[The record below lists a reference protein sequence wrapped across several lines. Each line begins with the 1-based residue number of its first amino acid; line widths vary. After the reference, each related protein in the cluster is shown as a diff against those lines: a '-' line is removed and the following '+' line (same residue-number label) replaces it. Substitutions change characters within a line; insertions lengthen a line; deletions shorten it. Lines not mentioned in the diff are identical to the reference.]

1 LTKGAKRDK
10 LPTFE
15 TIHQNQEISNVS
27 DADRLEEVVALSLF
41 MLLPKMQPDNRTTL
55 IYMVVGLILGRNVQL
70 AKIAEQVNYAY
81 KESSLEDRFRRF
93 VVNTNVEVV
102 VTFSIFIKLML
113 KGLDKGQPVVLSID
127 SSKTG
132 GNCLTL
138 MVSLGYKS
146 RALPLCWLTFKG
158 RKGHSSQEVQL
169 TLLKAVKTLVSD
181 QPQVILLGDGE
192 FDGSQVVTWLETQP
206 GWQYVCRTAN
216 DVRVYHQGQWL
227 ALKDLPLKPGQ
238 ETFLTQLKFTESQAV
253 DPVNILVVWR
263 GPEKRHWFFVTN
275 MPTQKEAKY
284 WYRQRFKIET
294 LFSDIKG
301 RGFKIDKS
309 RLKDPARVNRLLM
322 AVAIAY
328 IFVVFW
334 GVDAIL
340 SGAIRQMVR
349 TDRFEHSLFTL
360 GFKYIH
366 RLLKKCLPI
375 PPLLTLPPPSSFE
388 HVVL

>member
-1 LTKGAKRDK
+1 M
-10 LPTFE
+10 
-15 TIHQNQEISNVS
+15 S

-55 IYMVVGLILGRNVQL
+55 VYMVIGLILGRNVQL
-70 AKIAEQVNYAY
+70 AKMAEQVNYDY

-93 VVNTNVEVV
+93 VTNNNVV
-102 VTFSIFIKLML
+102 VTVSFSIFIKLML
-113 KGLDKGQPVVLSID
+113 KGLDQDQPVILSID
-127 SSKTG
+127 SSKSG

-138 MVSLGYKS
+138 MISLGYKS
-146 RALPLCWLTFKG
+146 RALPLCWVTFKG
-158 RKGHSSQEVQL
+158 KKGHSSQEVQL
-169 TLLKAVKTLVSD
+169 ALLEAAKALIPD
-181 QPQVILLGDGE
+181 QRKVILLGDGE
-192 FDGSQVVTWLETQP
+192 FDGSDVITWLEAQP

-216 DVRVYHQGQWL
+216 DVQVYYQDQWVS
-227 ALKDLPLKPGQ
+227 LKDLPLKPGH
-238 ETFLTQLKFTESQAV
+238 ETFLTQLKFTKSHAV
-253 DPVNILVVWR
+253 QPVNIMVVWR

-275 MPTQKEAKY
+275 MSTQKEAKY
-284 WYRQRFKIET
+284 WYRKRFRIET

-340 SGAIRQMVR
+340 SGTIRQMIR
-349 TDRFEHSLFTL
+349 TDRFDHSLFTL

-375 PPLLTLPPPSSFE
+375 PPLITLPPPSSFE
-388 HVVL
+388 HVVR